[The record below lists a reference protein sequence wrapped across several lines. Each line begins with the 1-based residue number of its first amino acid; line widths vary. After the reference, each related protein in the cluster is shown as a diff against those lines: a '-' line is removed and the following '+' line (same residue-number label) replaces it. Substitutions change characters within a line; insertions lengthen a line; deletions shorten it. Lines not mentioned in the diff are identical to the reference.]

1 MEGIVMNL
9 FEWIEKNGC
18 LSETLIITD
27 SIRNVNALIRRVNE
41 AGISVYNV
49 SAKLLVELAK
59 DILYSEAAKA
69 GKIKTF
75 EFISDDI
82 GTYILEKIICDNP
95 HKYTFVPQSSMCHR
109 TASEILS
116 NINLIRDNCL
126 NDVAVK
132 QPSKKLSQLLTL
144 IDEYEDALKENHLYD
159 KTRCLKEA
167 ITVLKV
173 VGKPFVVP
181 RCALMHWNKLS
192 YLEEQLLNMCA
203 EKVEVIDYQIKQEQ
217 VNWSFF
223 RSYGTFNEVDYVI
236 SEIIDNKIPFGKVN
250 LMYTS
255 AEYESLISGIC
266 AQKNIPVNFISGR
279 SASGLEYIRLIRS
292 ILAWADGN
300 YAYQLLKPVFFNR
313 LVGINGIDTDGNEHK
328 INVVRE
334 FLKGINEGIGWGL
347 DRYVKFIEDYNT
359 QLIDTEEVSKF
370 SLKKEFVDVIGALC
384 NVFVKYEEAARMGA
398 IVISDMLFEITKIAD
413 DITPKN
419 SKEKNLVKSAL
430 KNEINCL
437 KYRAS
442 VDTLH
447 EAIKVIYEDL
457 DRIMFSDE
465 ESSMAINAI
474 TTGKGQVLERPYV
487 YVIGLSDKHYRQAF
501 SESPVLSDEER
512 KEYLDMLKG
521 NVLLAKDIPIKKQKD
536 FEFTIDSLKAG
547 EVHIGYSGYDT
558 IKMEPLSPSAMY
570 LNLLNK
576 NQISKADIKAVDY
589 RNIIEEKIIVKG
601 DEAIEDVDI
610 VDTVTDEK
618 VKNITV
624 RLSASSLDCLYSCP
638 LHYHYSYEQ
647 KIEAEEYQVPEV
659 GKWLNP
665 AERGSFVH
673 KVLQDYV
680 NKIFIT
686 DDVILA
692 DVCGSD
698 YDDVFEKVKGEYE
711 AKCPIDSYSV
721 AKKEMEVIREALL
734 CYLGQLHKE
743 FSFKDN
749 KWKVEGCEVSF
760 KPGSTRT
767 LEKQYQYADGILT
780 IGFSGCIDRVDSY
793 VDEAGKKHYRL
804 IDYKTGDKNYFK
816 NNKIEGTSQHHIYK
830 MFAEQNGIVDEFL
843 YVFPLME
850 DTENCTLK
858 VTNFVDPCLINRIP
872 NETLHQVYFEQQ
884 YSFNED
890 ACTYCQY
897 SDICFRNILK
907 ISEDECEE

>member
-1 MEGIVMNL
+1 MNL
-9 FEWIEKNGC
+9 YEWIEKNGC

-27 SIRNVNALIRRVNE
+27 NVKNVNALIRRINE
-41 AGISVYNV
+41 AGTPVYNL

-59 DILYSEAAKA
+59 DILYSEAAKE

-82 GTYILEKIICDNP
+82 GTYILEKIICEKPDM
-95 HKYTFVPQSSMCHR
+95 YTFVPKISMCHR

-126 NDVAVK
+126 NDAAVK
-132 QPSKKLSQLLTL
+132 QPSKKLSQLLIL
-144 IDEYEDALKENHLYD
+144 IDEYEDALKENNLYD

-167 ITVLKV
+167 IAVLKAT
-173 VGKPFVVP
+173 GSGFVVSH
-181 RCALMHWNKLS
+181 CLLMNGDKLN
-192 YLEEQLLNMCA
+192 YLEEQLLNMYA
-203 EKVEVIDYQIKQEQ
+203 EKVEIIDYQFKQEQ

-223 RSYGTFNEVDYVI
+223 RSYGTFNEVDHVI

-250 LMYTS
+250 LIYTS

-313 LVGINGIDTDGNEHK
+313 LVSIDGIDADGNKYK
-328 INVVRE
+328 INTVRE
-334 FLKGINEGIGWGL
+334 FLKGIDEGIGWGL
-347 DRYVKFIEDYNT
+347 ERYVNFIEAYNAK
-359 QLIDTEEVSKF
+359 LSDTEVVPKF
-370 SLKKEFVDVIGALC
+370 GLKKDFVDVLSALC
-384 NVFVKYEEAARMGA
+384 NVFVKLEEAAQKGD
-398 IVISDMLFEITKIAD
+398 VVVSDMLFEITRIAD
-413 DITPKN
+413 AISQKN
-419 SKEKNLVKSAL
+419 SKEKNLIKSAL

-442 VDTLH
+442 VNTLH
-447 EAIKVIYEDL
+447 EAIKVICEDL

-474 TTGKGQVLERPYV
+474 TVGRGQVLERPYV

-512 KEYLDMLKG
+512 EEYLDVLKG
-521 NVLLAKDIPIKKQKD
+521 NVLLGKDMPMRRQKD
-536 FEFTIDSLKAG
+536 FEFTLDSLKTG
-547 EVHIGYSGYDT
+547 VVHIGYSGYDT

-570 LNLLNK
+570 LNLLNM
-576 NQISKADIKAVDY
+576 NQISKADIKVVDY
-589 RNIIEEKIIVKG
+589 KNIIEDKIIVKS
-601 DEAIEDVDI
+601 DEAIDGGEKIDAVPAEVD
-610 VDTVTDEK
+610 
-618 VKNITV
+618 KNITV

-638 LHYHYSYEQ
+638 LNYHYSYEQ

-680 NKIFIT
+680 SKLFIT
-686 DDVILA
+686 DDAILA
-692 DVCGSD
+692 DVCVSA
-698 YDDVFEKVKGEYE
+698 YDDVFEKVKEEYE

-721 AKKEMEVIREALL
+721 AKKEMEVISEALL

-743 FSFKDN
+743 FSSQNN

-760 KPGSTRT
+760 KPGTDRT
-767 LEKQYQYADGILT
+767 LDRQYRYADGTLS
-780 IGFSGCIDRVDSY
+780 IGFSGCIDRIDSY
-793 VDEAGKKHYRL
+793 VDDAGKKHYRL

-858 VTNFVDPCLINRIP
+858 VTNFVDPCLINSVP
-872 NETLHQVYFEQQ
+872 NEMLHQVYFEQQ
-884 YSFNED
+884 YAFNED

-897 SDICFRNILK
+897 SDICYRNILK
-907 ISEDECEE
+907 MSEDECEE